1 MKLLSLFFL
10 TIFLGKSCDVQKK
23 QDLETTVIEYVANTR
38 GFYKKITVQNQMVL
52 VSKDRKGND
61 KPVEIKISDSDWKKL
76 ITDFQEIN
84 LDEIPNLKAPSEK
97 RFYDGAAIANLRITY
112 KDKTY
117 ESTSFDHGNPPAEIK
132 KLVVLI
138 NQLVKE
144 KE

>member
-10 TIFLGKSCDVQKK
+10 TIFLGKGCDAQKQ
-23 QDLETTVIEYVANTR
+23 QDLQTTVIEYVANTR

-61 KPVEIKISDSDWKKL
+61 KPVQIKISDSDWKKL
-76 ITDFQEIN
+76 IADFQEIN
-84 LDEIPNLKAPSEK
+84 LDEVPNLKAPSDK
-97 RFYDGAAIANLRITY
+97 RFYDGAAIANLKIIH

-117 ESTSFDHGNPPAEIK
+117 ESTNFDHGNPPAEIK

-138 NQLVKE
+138 NELDKE
-144 KE
+144 K

>member
-76 ITDFQEIN
+76 IADFQEIN

>member
-10 TIFLGKSCDVQKK
+10 TIFLGKGCDAQKQ
-23 QDLETTVIEYVANTR
+23 QDLQTTVIEYVANTR

-61 KPVEIKISDSDWKKL
+61 KPVQIKISDSDWKKL
-76 ITDFQEIN
+76 IADFQEIN
-84 LDEIPNLKAPSEK
+84 LDEVPNLKAPSEK
-97 RFYDGAAIANLRITY
+97 RFYDGAAIANLKIIY

-117 ESTSFDHGNPPAEIK
+117 ESTNFDHGNPPAEIK

-138 NQLVKE
+138 NELDKE
-144 KE
+144 K

>member
-10 TIFLGKSCDVQKK
+10 TIFLGKGCDAQKQ
-23 QDLETTVIEYVANTR
+23 QDLQTTVIEYVANTR

-61 KPVEIKISDSDWKKL
+61 KPVQIKISDSDWKKL
-76 ITDFQEIN
+76 IADFQEIN
-84 LDEIPNLKAPSEK
+84 LNEVPNLKAPSEK
-97 RFYDGAAIANLRITY
+97 RFYDGAAIANLKIIH

-117 ESTSFDHGNPPAEIK
+117 ESTNFDHGNPPAEIK

-138 NQLVKE
+138 NELDKE
-144 KE
+144 K

>member
-10 TIFLGKSCDVQKK
+10 TIFLGKGCDAQKQ
-23 QDLETTVIEYVANTR
+23 QDLQTTVIEYVANTR

-61 KPVEIKISDSDWKKL
+61 KPVQIKISDSDWKKL
-76 ITDFQEIN
+76 IADFQEIN
-84 LDEIPNLKAPSEK
+84 LDEVPNLKAPSEK
-97 RFYDGAAIANLRITY
+97 RFYDGAAIANLKIIH

-117 ESTSFDHGNPPAEIK
+117 KSTNFDHGNPPAEIK

-138 NQLVKE
+138 NELDKE
-144 KE
+144 K

>member
-10 TIFLGKSCDVQKK
+10 TIFLGKGCDAQKQ
-23 QDLETTVIEYVANTR
+23 QDLQTTVIEYVANTR

-61 KPVEIKISDSDWKKL
+61 KPVQIKISDSDWKKL
-76 ITDFQEIN
+76 IADFQEIN
-84 LDEIPNLKAPSEK
+84 LNEVPNLKAPSEK
-97 RFYDGAAIANLRITY
+97 RFYDGAAIANLKIIY

-117 ESTSFDHGNPPAEIK
+117 ESTNFDHGNPPAEIK

-138 NQLVKE
+138 NELDKE
-144 KE
+144 K

>member
-10 TIFLGKSCDVQKK
+10 TIFLGKGCDAQKQ
-23 QDLETTVIEYVANTR
+23 QDLQTTVIEYVANTR

-61 KPVEIKISDSDWKKL
+61 KPVQIKISDSDWKKL
-76 ITDFQEIN
+76 IADFQEIN
-84 LDEIPNLKAPSEK
+84 LDEVPNLKAPSEK
-97 RFYDGAAIANLRITY
+97 RFYDGAAIANLKIIH

-117 ESTSFDHGNPPAEIK
+117 ESTNFDHGNPPAEIK

-138 NQLVKE
+138 NELEKE
-144 KE
+144 K